1 MATTK
6 SKSSVKQKKIMFE
19 YYAPEAEKVEIAA
32 SFNGWDPAKTPLKKE
47 KGGKWKK
54 ELSLP
59 SGRHEYRFRVDGGWQ
74 NDQRPV
80 ECIPNPFG
88 TWNCI
93 LEIR

>member
-6 SKSSVKQKKIMFE
+6 PKSSVKQKKIMFE
-19 YYAPEAEKVEIAA
+19 YYAPEAENVELAA
-32 SFNGWDPAKTPLKKE
+32 SFNGWDPSKTPLKKD
-47 KGGKWKK
+47 KGGKWKR
-54 ELSLP
+54 ELNLP

-88 TWNCI
+88 SWNCI